1 MAETMVP
8 HRECARNGPEPGVPG
23 RSRRSYAPYR
33 GLVNVALQAWRPED
47 AVTGLLGGRDSHRV
61 GTVEQRRFPIET
73 GVPGLN
79 LSFSQDTVSDG
90 FFSPLH
96 RHCWDQLRFVL
107 DGALNIGQTDLEPGD
122 CGYFP
127 EAVPYGPQRQA
138 GAATVLVLQ
147 FTGASGLY
155 YPTPDELSVAR
166 EKLRA
171 AGGTFEGGRYRGRG
185 LDGAEVE
192 QDGYEALWEAQTG
205 CKLVYAQPRYGD
217 VVLMRS
223 GSFEW
228 LADSR
233 HPGIDV
239 KTLGCFTE
247 HLTSVSLI
255 RIAPGAH
262 VDAKKLAAPQLRYV
276 LSGTLISGDGEYPP
290 GSCLWIPAGAPSNPL
305 SSITGAE
312 LYSVSLPRYAP

>member
-1 MAETMVP
+1 M
-8 HRECARNGPEPGVPG
+8 
-23 RSRRSYAPYR
+23 
-33 GLVNVALQAWRPED
+33 NVAGQAWRPED
-47 AVTGLLGGRDSHRV
+47 ALTGLLGGRDSHRV

-79 LSFSQDTVSDG
+79 LSFSHDTVADG

-96 RHCWDQLRFVL
+96 RHCWDQVRFVL

-138 GAATVLVLQ
+138 GAASVLVLQ

-155 YPTPDELSVAR
+155 YPTPGELSAAR

-185 LDGAEVE
+185 PDGEAVE

-205 CKLVYAQPRYGD
+205 CKLVYAQPRYAG
-217 VVLMRS
+217 VVVMRS

-228 LADSR
+228 LADQR

-239 KTLGCFTE
+239 KPLGCFSEQQTAV
-247 HLTSVSLI
+247 TLI

-262 VDAKKLAAPQLRYV
+262 VDGKKLAAPQLRYV
-276 LSGTLISGDGEYPP
+276 LTGTVSLGEALYPP
-290 GSCLWIPAGAPSNPL
+290 GSCFWIPAGTAAHALGSL
-305 SSITGAE
+305 TGAE
-312 LYSVSLPRYAP
+312 LFAVSLPRYAP

>member
-1 MAETMVP
+1 VD
-8 HRECARNGPEPGVPG
+8 
-23 RSRRSYAPYR
+23 
-33 GLVNVALQAWRPED
+33 VAVQAWQPED

-61 GTVEQRRFPIET
+61 GSVEQRRFPIET

-79 LSFSQDTVSDG
+79 LSFSRDAVADG

-107 DGALNIGQTDLEPGD
+107 DGSLNIGPTDLEPGD

-155 YPTPDELSVAR
+155 YPTADELSAAR

-171 AGGTFEGGRYRGRG
+171 AGGTFEGGRYRPPGG
-185 LDGAEVE
+185 EPAG
-192 QDGYEALWEAQTG
+192 QDGYEALWEAHTG
-205 CKLVYAQPRYGD
+205 CKLVYAQPRYAG
-217 VVLMRS
+217 VVVMRS

-228 LADSR
+228 LADQR

-239 KTLGCFTE
+239 KPLGCFSEQQTAV
-247 HLTSVSLI
+247 TLI

-262 VDAKKLAAPQLRYV
+262 VDGKKLAAPQLRYV
-276 LSGTLISGDGEYPP
+276 LSGTVSLGEAPYPP
-290 GSCLWIPAGAPSNPL
+290 GSCFWIPAGTPAPAL
-305 SSITGAE
+305 GSITGAE
-312 LYSVSLPRYAP
+312 LFAVSLPRYAP